1 MSGKR
6 ERPRQY
12 TLSQKVSEE
21 RKRAFARRC
30 AEAGLSQSEML
41 ERCVF
46 GRLPD
51 EAPLPTV
58 VREQLALIHQL
69 RACVAPG
76 TVIDDQAL
84 NGLAD
89 ATRALITEVRHTLA

>member
-1 MSGKR
+1 
-6 ERPRQY
+6 
-12 TLSQKVSEE
+12 
-21 RKRAFARRC
+21 
-30 AEAGLSQSEML
+30 
-41 ERCVF
+41 
-46 GRLPD
+46 LPD